1 MNEMNEMNE
10 MNAPA
15 TANSPATADTSNSPM
30 SSLVF
35 DVRTA
40 NEWIDCANSRPDPK
54 SLWLSLWFENEVA
67 CLFADTNMG
76 KSIYAVQIADHV
88 SQEQKVL
95 YFDFEMTDK
104 QFQMRYTDTVTGKC
118 HKFNDNFLRVEFT
131 PVNVDV
137 SNLAYIMSQIT
148 EVVDRTGARVIIIDN
163 ITWICNNAE
172 SGDSAGELMQMLIDL
187 KRRKGLSIL
196 VLAHTPK
203 RNTAAKLGQ
212 NSLAG
217 SKRIANFMD
226 SMFAIGATQTDRPAG
241 RYIKQIKVRSSEMEY
256 GEDHVIKAWL
266 VKDGDS
272 VMLMHIGY
280 GCENALLTP
289 VDADTVEL
297 KAKVSALAQQGLS
310 QRKIAEELNISRMKV
325 QRMLAAV

>member
-1 MNEMNEMNE
+1 MCSQS
-10 MNAPA
+10 A
-15 TANSPATADTSNSPM
+15 T
-30 SSLVF
+30 
-35 DVRTA
+35 
-40 NEWIDCANSRPDPK
+40 RPNPK
-54 SLWLSLWFENEVA
+54 SLWLSLWYENEVA

-88 SQEQKVL
+88 SQERKVL

-104 QFQMRYTDTVTGKC
+104 QFQLRYTDAETGNS
-118 HKFNDNFLRVEFT
+118 HKSNDNFLRVEFS

-137 SNLAYIMSQIT
+137 SNLAYIISQIT

-172 SGDSAGELMQMLIDL
+172 SGDTAGELMQMLIDL

-226 SMFAIGATQTDRPAG
+226 SMFAIG
-241 RYIKQIKVRSSEMEY
+241 
-256 GEDHVIKAWL
+256 EDHVITAWL
-266 VKDGDS
+266 VKDGDYIS
-272 VMLMHIGY
+272 LMHTGY
-280 GCENALLTP
+280 GRESALLAP
-289 VDADTVEL
+289 VEGEA
-297 KAKVSALAQQGLS
+297 AKLRQRVLELS
-310 QRKIAEELNISRMKV
+310 QTGMTQQKIADELGISRMRV
-325 QRMLAAV
+325 QRMLAAA

>member
-1 MNEMNEMNE
+1 MNTMNQP
-10 MNAPA
+10 NATSTPDAMSTRVFSVKPA
-15 TANSPATADTSNSPM
+15 KQWLTEAA
-30 SSLVF
+30 
-35 DVRTA
+35 
-40 NEWIDCANSRPDPK
+40 SRPNPK
-54 SLWLSLWFENEVA
+54 SLWLSLWYENEVA

-88 SQEQKVL
+88 SQERKVL

-104 QFQMRYTDTVTGKC
+104 QFQLRYTDAETGKC
-118 HKFNDNFLRVEFT
+118 HKFNDNFLRVEFS

-137 SNLAYIMSQIT
+137 SNLAYIISQIT

-172 SGDSAGELMQMLIDL
+172 SGDTAGELMQMLIDL

-196 VLAHTPK
+196 VRAHTPK

-256 GEDHVIKAWL
+256 GEDHVITAWL
-266 VKDGDS
+266 VKEGDYVS
-272 VMLMHIGY
+272 LMHIGY
-280 GCENALLTP
+280 GRECDLLAP
-289 VDADTVEL
+289 VDSNEANL
-297 KAKVSALAQQGLS
+297 KERVSALSEEGLS
-310 QRKIAEELNISRMKV
+310 VRKIAEQLGVSKSLVFKVMK
-325 QRMLAAV
+325 AG

>member
-1 MNEMNEMNE
+1 MNEMN
-10 MNAPA
+10 NANTVNTVNIPS
-15 TANSPATADTSNSPM
+15 TANKLSTRVFTVNPAKQWLTEA
-30 SSLVF
+30 
-35 DVRTA
+35 A
-40 NEWIDCANSRPDPK
+40 SRPNPK
-54 SLWLSLWFENEVA
+54 SLWLSLWYENEVA

-76 KSIYAVQIADHV
+76 KSIYAVQIAEHV

-104 QFQMRYTDTVTGKC
+104 QFQLRYTDAETGQL
-118 HKFNDNFLRVEFT
+118 HNFNDNFLRVEFL
-131 PVNVDV
+131 PVNVDTA
-137 SNLAYIMSQIT
+137 NLAYIISQIS
-148 EVVDRTGARVIIIDN
+148 EVVDRTGAKVIIIDN
-163 ITWICNNAE
+163 ITWICNRAE
-172 SGDSAGELMQMLIDL
+172 SGDAAGELMQLLIDL

-256 GEDHVIKAWL
+256 GEDHVITAWL
-266 VKDGDS
+266 VKEGDFIS
-272 VMLMHIGY
+272 LMHIGY
-280 GCENALLTP
+280 GLESTLLTP
-289 VDADTVEL
+289 VEGDKAEL
-297 KAKVSALAQQGLS
+297 RQRVLALAAEGWTQQ
-310 QRKIAEELNISRMKV
+310 KIADELNISRMRV
-325 QRMLAAV
+325 QRMLGAA

>member
-1 MNEMNEMNE
+1 MNTMNQP
-10 MNAPA
+10 NATSTPDAMSTRVFSVKPA
-15 TANSPATADTSNSPM
+15 KQWLTEAA
-30 SSLVF
+30 
-35 DVRTA
+35 
-40 NEWIDCANSRPDPK
+40 SRPNPK
-54 SLWLSLWFENEVA
+54 SLWLSLWYENEVA

-88 SQEQKVL
+88 SQERKVL

-104 QFQMRYTDTVTGKC
+104 QFQLRYTDAETGKC
-118 HKFNDNFLRVEFT
+118 HKFNDNFLRVEFS

-137 SNLAYIMSQIT
+137 SNLAYIISQIT

-172 SGDSAGELMQMLIDL
+172 SGDTAGELMQMLIDL

-256 GEDHVIKAWL
+256 GEDHVITAWL
-266 VKDGDS
+266 VKEGDYVS
-272 VMLMHIGY
+272 LMHIGF
-280 GCENALLTP
+280 GRECDLLAP
-289 VDADTVEL
+289 VDSNEANL
-297 KAKVSALAQQGLS
+297 KERVSALSEEGLS
-310 QRKIAEELNISRMKV
+310 VRKIAEQLGVSKSLVFKVMK
-325 QRMLAAV
+325 AG

>member
-1 MNEMNEMNE
+1 MNTMNQP
-10 MNAPA
+10 NATSTPDAMSTRVFSVKPA
-15 TANSPATADTSNSPM
+15 KQWLTEAA
-30 SSLVF
+30 
-35 DVRTA
+35 
-40 NEWIDCANSRPDPK
+40 SRPNPK
-54 SLWLSLWFENEVA
+54 SLWLSLWYENEVA

-88 SQEQKVL
+88 SQERKVL

-104 QFQMRYTDTVTGKC
+104 QFQLRYTDAETGKC
-118 HKFNDNFLRVEFT
+118 HKFNDNFLRVEFS

-137 SNLAYIMSQIT
+137 SNLAYIISQIT

-172 SGDSAGELMQMLIDL
+172 SGDTAGELMQMLIDL

-226 SMFAIGATQTDRPAG
+226 SMFAIGATQ
-241 RYIKQIKVRSSEMEY
+241 EY
-256 GEDHVIKAWL
+256 GEDHVITAWL
-266 VKDGDS
+266 VKDGDYIS
-272 VMLMHIGY
+272 LMHTGY
-280 GCENALLTP
+280 GRESALLAP
-289 VDADTVEL
+289 VEGEA
-297 KAKVSALAQQGLS
+297 AKLRQRVLELS
-310 QRKIAEELNISRMKV
+310 QTGMTQQKIADELGISRMRV
-325 QRMLAAV
+325 QRMLAAA

>member
-1 MNEMNEMNE
+1 MNTMNQP
-10 MNAPA
+10 NATSTPDAMSTRVFSVKPA
-15 TANSPATADTSNSPM
+15 KQWLTEAA
-30 SSLVF
+30 
-35 DVRTA
+35 
-40 NEWIDCANSRPDPK
+40 SRPNPK
-54 SLWLSLWFENEVA
+54 SLWLSLWYENEVA

-88 SQEQKVL
+88 SQERKVL

-104 QFQMRYTDTVTGKC
+104 QFQLRYTDAETGKC
-118 HKFNDNFLRVEFT
+118 HKFNDNFLRVEFS

-137 SNLAYIMSQIT
+137 SNLAYIISQIT

-172 SGDSAGELMQMLIDL
+172 SGDTAGELMQMLIDL

-256 GEDHVIKAWL
+256 GEDHVITAWL
-266 VKDGDS
+266 VKEGDYVS
-272 VMLMHIGY
+272 LMHIGY
-280 GCENALLTP
+280 GRECDLLAP
-289 VDADTVEL
+289 VDSNEANL
-297 KAKVSALAQQGLS
+297 KERVSALSEEGLS
-310 QRKIAEELNISRMKV
+310 VRKIAEQLGVSKSLVFKVMK
-325 QRMLAAV
+325 AG

>member
-1 MNEMNEMNE
+1 MNTMNQP
-10 MNAPA
+10 NATSTPDAMSTRVFSVKPA
-15 TANSPATADTSNSPM
+15 KQWLTEAA
-30 SSLVF
+30 
-35 DVRTA
+35 
-40 NEWIDCANSRPDPK
+40 SRPNPK
-54 SLWLSLWFENEVA
+54 SLWLSLWYENEVA

-88 SQEQKVL
+88 SQERKVL

-104 QFQMRYTDTVTGKC
+104 QFQLRYTDAETGKC
-118 HKFNDNFLRVEFT
+118 HKFNDNFLRVEFS

-137 SNLAYIMSQIT
+137 SNLAYIISQIT

-163 ITWICNNAE
+163 ITWICNNTE
-172 SGDSAGELMQMLIDL
+172 SGDTAGELMQMLIDL

-256 GEDHVIKAWL
+256 GEDHVITAWL
-266 VKDGDS
+266 VKDGDYIS
-272 VMLMHIGY
+272 LMHTGY
-280 GCENALLTP
+280 GRESALLAP
-289 VDADTVEL
+289 VEGEA
-297 KAKVSALAQQGLS
+297 AKLRQRVLELS
-310 QRKIAEELNISRMKV
+310 QTGMTQQKIADELGISRMRV
-325 QRMLAAV
+325 QRMLAAA

>member
-1 MNEMNEMNE
+1 MNEMN
-10 MNAPA
+10 NANTVNTVNIPS
-15 TANSPATADTSNSPM
+15 TANKLSTRVFTVNPAKQWLTEA
-30 SSLVF
+30 
-35 DVRTA
+35 A
-40 NEWIDCANSRPDPK
+40 SRPNPK
-54 SLWLSLWFENEVA
+54 SLWLSLWYENEVA

-76 KSIYAVQIADHV
+76 KSIYAVQIAEHV

-104 QFQMRYTDTVTGKC
+104 QFQLRYTDAETGQL
-118 HKFNDNFLRVEFT
+118 HNFNDNFLRVEFS
-131 PVNVDV
+131 PVNVDTA
-137 SNLAYIMSQIT
+137 NLAYIISQIS
-148 EVVDRTGARVIIIDN
+148 EVVDRTGAKVIIIDN
-163 ITWICNNAE
+163 ITWICNRAE
-172 SGDSAGELMQMLIDL
+172 SGDAAGELMQLLIDL

-256 GEDHVIKAWL
+256 GEDHVITAWL
-266 VKDGDS
+266 VKEGDFIS
-272 VMLMHIGY
+272 LMHIGY
-280 GCENALLTP
+280 GLESTLLTP
-289 VDADTVEL
+289 VEGDKAEL
-297 KAKVSALAQQGLS
+297 RQRVLALAAEGWTQQ
-310 QRKIAEELNISRMKV
+310 KIADELNISRMRV
-325 QRMLAAV
+325 QRMLGAA